1 MTPRR
6 SRSTPVT
13 HAARAAALEPVRR
26 VAVYTRRSTD
36 EEHQP
41 YSIEA
46 QTLRLDAY
54 IASQP
59 GWLKVASFSDNAS
72 AKDTHRPG
80 LRAALAA
87 AKSGRID
94 VLLVLKVD
102 RFSRRQRDLVSLV
115 EELTSLNVAFVSATE
130 AFDTST
136 PAGRAMLQMLGTF
149 AEFEREMIIDRVVAG
164 MERHAAAGRW
174 PGGVRP
180 DGYTLDP
187 TTKRLI
193 IDEERA
199 QLVQEI
205 FDLYTRKRLGTRGIA
220 NRLNERGSRTRTGGP
235 WSAHTIRWLLTNPAY
250 LGQVSFRDTVVHNAH
265 PAIIDADAF
274 TAAER
279 LLTARGEA
287 RTLRAASSSEYHLTG
302 RIRCPHCK
310 KGFIGT
316 AAHGRSK
323 TYRYYTCWSR
333 ARYGTTTCAAGRLN
347 ADAADTAL
355 FANLATFYRD
365 QRHLIEA
372 AANEADTA
380 RHAAVKRHRAELT
393 RVEKEI
399 TRTGNA
405 IDRYLTAF
413 EDNTLDPTL
422 LRDRLTT
429 LRVKTAQLES
439 RRDELTELL
448 DRAPA
453 TPSDDEL
460 DALADHIDQVL
471 DTGTPAQRK
480 ALVEQLVHEIQIVG
494 PSRIRPIYRIPHRSQ
509 DTESVAEDGTTVRTM
524 GNLVGD
530 TGIEPVTPAV

>member
-1 MTPRR
+1 
-6 SRSTPVT
+6 
-13 HAARAAALEPVRR
+13 VRR
-26 VAVYTRRSTD
+26 IAVYTRRSTD

-59 GWLKVASFSDNAS
+59 GWVKVAAFSDNAS

-80 LRAALAA
+80 LRGALAA
-87 AKSGRID
+87 ARSGRID

-102 RFSRRQRDLVSLV
+102 RFSRRQRDLVALV
-115 EELTSLNVAFVSATE
+115 EELTGLGVAFVSATE

-180 DGYTLDP
+180 DGYTLNRE
-187 TTKRLI
+187 TKRLVV
-193 IDEERA
+193 DEERA
-199 QLVQEI
+199 VLVRQI
-205 FDLYTRKRLGTRGIA
+205 FDLYTHKRLGTRAIA
-220 NRLNERGSRTRTGGP
+220 NLLNDRGSRTRTGGP

-250 LGQVSFRDTVVHNAH
+250 VGQVTFRDTTVQNAH
-265 PAIIDADAF
+265 PAIIEPATFA
-274 TAAER
+274 AAER
-279 LLTARGEA
+279 LLQARGEA
-287 RTLRAASSSEYHLTG
+287 RTHRAANSSEYHLTG

-333 ARYGTTTCAAGRLN
+333 ARYGTTTCSAERLN

-355 FANLATFYRD
+355 FANLAAFYRTERD
-365 QRHLIEA
+365 LIAA

-380 RHAAVKRHRAELT
+380 RHAATDRNRSELT
-393 RVEKEI
+393 TVEKEI
-399 TRTGNA
+399 TRTGTA

-413 EDNTLDPTL
+413 EDNALNPTL
-422 LRDRLTT
+422 LQGRLTT
-429 LRVKTAQLES
+429 LQAKTAQLQA

-448 DRAPA
+448 DHAPVM
-453 TPSDDEL
+453 PSDNEL
-460 DALADHIDQVL
+460 DALADHIGQIL
-471 DTGTPAQRK
+471 DNGTPAQRK
-480 ALVEQLVHEIQIVG
+480 ALVEQLVEEIQIVG
-494 PSRIRPIYRIPHRSQ
+494 PGRIRPIYRIPRRAT
-509 DTESVAEDGTTVRTM
+509 DTESDADDSTMVRVM
-524 GNLVGD
+524 GNLVGA
-530 TGIEPVTPAV
+530 TGIEPVTKPDLHHCHAVQHLSEIHL